1 MPKRIFCVILP
12 LAALLFAGCEG
23 IESAINSITIHG
35 SGKPASEKREVRGFH
50 AVRLSGVGELTVRQ
64 GGTESLS
71 IEAEDNILPKIVTE
85 VEDGRLTIGVERGV
99 SIRPTL
105 PVRYTLVVTDLTDLQ
120 LSGSGKVITGPLQ
133 CGDLS
138 VRLSGSGDMQ
148 LESLA
153 ADTLQVSISGSGDIR
168 ITGQAARQE
177 IQISG
182 SGDYGGKDLESRSA
196 EVSVSGSG
204 DSTLWVRDTLDV
216 RVSGSGDV
224 AYYGSP
230 AVTRK
235 VSGSGSL
242 RNLGERR

>member
-1 MPKRIFCVILP
+1 MPKRIFSVILP
-12 LAALLFAGCEG
+12 LAALLFAGCEDM
-23 IESAINSITIHG
+23 ESAINSITIRG

-50 AVRLSGVGELTVRQ
+50 AVSLSGVGELMLRQ
-64 GGTESLS
+64 GGAESLS

-85 VEDGRLTIGVERGV
+85 VEDGRLKIGVERGV

-105 PVRYTLVVTDLTDLQ
+105 PVRYTLVVTDLTDLE
-120 LSGSGKVITGPLQ
+120 LSGSGKILAGPLQ

-138 VRLSGSGDMQ
+138 VHVSGSGDMQ
-148 LESLA
+148 LESLT
-153 ADTLQVSISGSGDIR
+153 ADTLQGSISGSGDIR
-168 ITGQAARQE
+168 IAGQVARQK

-182 SGDYGGKDLESRSA
+182 SGDYDGKDLESRSA

-204 DSTLWVRDTLDV
+204 DSTLWVRDSLNV

-230 AVTRK
+230 AITRR
-235 VSGSGSL
+235 VSGSGRL